1 MSDQGRASVLVVD
14 DEPFV
19 REMVRDFLAVLG
31 LESDGAA
38 NAAEGLA
45 RIEDGQ
51 YDLLVTDY
59 LMPGMNG
66 LELAAKVR
74 AEHPEIDVVLLTGSV
89 LPDLVDRIRG
99 TGFEVLNKPFRFDAF
114 KELIERKV
122 SATP

>member
-1 MSDQGRASVLVVD
+1 MSDQGRARVLVVD

-31 LESDGAA
+31 LESVGAA

-51 YDLLVTDY
+51 YDLLITDY

-66 LELAAKVR
+66 LDLAAKVR

>member
-31 LESDGAA
+31 LEADGAA

-45 RIEDGQ
+45 RIEEGQ
-51 YDLLVTDY
+51 YELLVTDY

-66 LELAAKVR
+66 LDLAAKVR